1 MIGII
6 GAMDM
11 EVNGLK
17 EKMSSLT
24 VETISG
30 SEFYQGV
37 LCGTPCV
44 VARCGE
50 GKVNAALCAQ
60 TMALQF
66 QTSMIL
72 NVGVAGGIGPDVHVG
87 DLVVS
92 SGLVQHDFDISDLGY
107 EKGFITNLEKIVI
120 PATPSLTSLAAG
132 LAEKIYDG
140 KVHIGVIATGDQ
152 FIASGDKLHR
162 IHSAFQALA
171 CEMEGAAIAHVCFL
185 NDIDFVVI
193 RAISDNADEKADL
206 SFEQFAPVAAQK
218 SIDLMLE
225 LIPAINLQRGVS
237 I

>member
-30 SEFYQGV
+30 SEFYQGL

-66 QTSMIL
+66 QTSMII
-72 NVGVAGGIGPDVHVG
+72 NIGVAGGIGPNVHVG

-92 SGLVQHDFDISDLGY
+92 NGLVQHDFDISELGY
-107 EKGFITNLEKIVI
+107 QKGFITNIEKAVI
-120 PATPSLTSLAAG
+120 PATPMLTSITANLA
-132 LAEKIYDG
+132 KDIYDG
-140 KVHIGVIATGDQ
+140 AVHIGIIATGDQ
-152 FIASGDKLHR
+152 FVASSNQLHT
-162 IHSAFQALA
+162 INATFHALA
-171 CEMEGAAIAHVCFL
+171 CEMEGAAIAQVCLL
-185 NDIDFVVI
+185 NNIDFVAI
-193 RAISDNADEKADL
+193 RAISDNADEKADV

-218 SIDLMLE
+218 SIDLMLQ
-225 LIPAINLQRGVS
+225 LIPAINEQRGIS
-237 I
+237 L